1 MKTISYL
8 TSLLIIFSTVAFGQE
23 IETTSEN
30 DEAAIVEVIFNSYV
44 KGIHIERDEEA
55 VRAGFHHSFIMH
67 VYDDGQIVQASLDIW
82 IEHLQLDGV
91 KNTNRIKSE
100 FNLIDISGNTAVVRM
115 EIYENSRH
123 LYTDYFGLYKFP
135 DGWKIINKIYYAP
148 E

>member
-8 TSLLIIFSTVAFGQE
+8 AGLLIIFSTVAFGQE

-55 VRAGFHHSFIMH
+55 VREGFHHSFIMH
-67 VYDDGQIVQASLDIW
+67 VYGDGQIVQASLDMW

-91 KNTNRIKSE
+91 KNANRIKSE

-115 EIYENSRH
+115 EIYENSKH